1 MMLIISTLHQFRL
14 HSKASRK
21 RLSSQLYRKYQAVG
35 VGFPITN
42 RMYQGYYNPNFR
54 QFDVMFSTMNEELG
68 RTEPAT
74 IVNTTI
80 PACVQ
85 IKAVTSNELT
95 NIIEPL
101 ICGQYDNVITYLR
114 HPSGEHSYE
123 VCIREI
129 EF

>member
-1 MMLIISTLHQFRL
+1 
-14 HSKASRK
+14 
-21 RLSSQLYRKYQAVG
+21 
-35 VGFPITN
+35 
-42 RMYQGYYNPNFR
+42 
-54 QFDVMFSTMNEELG
+54 MNEELG
-68 RTEPAT
+68 RPEPAT

-80 PACVQ
+80 PASVQ
-85 IKAVTSNELT
+85 IKAVTSNERT

-101 ICGQYDNVITYLR
+101 ICGQYDNVIAYLR

>member
-1 MMLIISTLHQFRL
+1 
-14 HSKASRK
+14 
-21 RLSSQLYRKYQAVG
+21 
-35 VGFPITN
+35 
-42 RMYQGYYNPNFR
+42 MYPGYYNLNFR
-54 QFDVMFSTMNEELG
+54 QFDAMFSTMNEELG

-74 IVNTTI
+74 TI
-80 PACVQ
+80 PASVQ
-85 IKAVTSNELT
+85 IKAVTLNELT

-101 ICGQYDNVITYLR
+101 ICDQYDNVITYLR